1 MWGEEG
7 LGQGPGP
14 RASHTPKAGLGSN
27 SWAEQWR
34 PREALQD
41 WSSPA
46 VPFTPG
52 PRGCVT
58 LWQALG
64 LSGPATLILS
74 IPKCLLS
81 WAQWSHHGTHPL
93 PQPQAGSGIKR
104 GRRLGAGLA
113 ASRAPSWVDAGKS
126 QGGKNSSLSPPA
138 LPPDP
143 SPHGDLEV
151 TSLLTPTP
159 PAQLDRL

>member
-1 MWGEEG
+1 MCGGRKDWEA
-7 LGQGPGP
+7 GPGP
-14 RASHTPKAGLGSN
+14 RALYTPKAGLGSN

-34 PREALQD
+34 PRGPCRLRQPCR
-41 WSSPA
+41 PA
-46 VPFTPG
+46 PSG

-58 LWQALG
+58 LQPRPSQPLWA
-64 LSGPATLILS
+64 SDPRVPPSAFSPGPSVPPWHTLTS
-74 IPKCLLS
+74 
-81 WAQWSHHGTHPL
+81 
-93 PQPQAGSGIKR
+93 PQAGEAVSR

-113 ASRAPSWVDAGKS
+113 ASGRPPGLTQERKS
-126 QGGKNSSLSPPA
+126 QGGKNSSLSPPT

-151 TSLLTPTP
+151 TSLLAPTP